1 MGLMEVLSIGSVLI
15 DAGIAVDNI
24 IENSDN
30 SND

>member
-15 DAGIAVDNI
+15 DAGIAVGNI

-30 SND
+30 NND

>member
-30 SND
+30 NND